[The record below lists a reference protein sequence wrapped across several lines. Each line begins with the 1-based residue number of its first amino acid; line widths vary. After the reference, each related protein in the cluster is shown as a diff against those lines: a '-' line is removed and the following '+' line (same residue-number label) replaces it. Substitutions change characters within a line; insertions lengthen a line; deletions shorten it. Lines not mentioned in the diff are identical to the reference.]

1 MGGVSPGPQ
10 PGAGQL
16 AVPAAIDPRSP
27 EPPSAP
33 GDDSSVSS
41 SRGHD
46 AAISQPLSTDATSH
60 QQPAEEVQ
68 GKETEEETAADDADA
83 YESRHVHTVY
93 EAIAPHFSSTRYK
106 PWPLVASFLLSLP
119 PGSVGLDAGCGNGK
133 YIGVNPALYIIASD
147 RSANLVSLARNY
159 QPPHFEAGG
168 AGGGTSN
175 NKKKKNK
182 DKDKTKEGG
191 ATLESVSTAGAVH
204 HHQQQQQQQQQ
215 PPPPAARVPSNQ
227 VLVAD
232 SLALPYRAGAFDF
245 AISIAVI
252 HHMSTR
258 ERRRAAVAGLLDA
271 VRPGTGRA
279 LVMVWALEQGG
290 SRRGW
295 DAGAAQDQLVSWV
308 TKGRKEQP
316 DQPARDET
324 FQRYYHLYR
333 EGELE
338 EDVAEAGGR
347 VLESGY
353 ERDNWWAIFYRDS

>member
-1 MGGVSPGPQ
+1 MGVLSGPQ
-10 PGAGQL
+10 LGGA
-16 AVPAAIDPRSP
+16 AAAATVDPRSP
-27 EPPSAP
+27 EPTSAL
-33 GDDSSVSS
+33 GDSSVSS
-41 SRGHD
+41 SREHGP
-46 AAISQPLSTDATSH
+46 AISQPPTDSTPL
-60 QQPAEEVQ
+60 QQPAEGLQ
-68 GKETEEETAADDADA
+68 GKEEAAATPAPADDAEA

-119 PGSVGLDAGCGNGK
+119 LGSVGLDAGCGNGK

-147 RSANLVSLARNY
+147 RSANLVSLARSY
-159 QPPHFEAGG
+159 QPPHFDAD
-168 AGGGTSN
+168 GTG
-175 NKKKKNK
+175 NKKKTKN
-182 DKDKTKEGG
+182 KTKEG
-191 ATLESVSTAGAVH
+191 AVTPET
-204 HHQQQQQQQQQ
+204 QQQQQQ
-215 PPPPAARVPSNQ
+215 AARAPNNQ

-232 SLALPYRAGAFDF
+232 SLALPYRGAAFDF

-258 ERRRAAVAGLLDA
+258 ERRRAAVAALLDA

-308 TKGRKEQP
+308 TKGRKER

-338 EDVAEAGGR
+338 EDVAEVGGR

-353 ERDNWWAIFYRDS
+353 ERDNWWAIFCRDS

>member
-1 MGGVSPGPQ
+1 MTASSGPQPGPQ
-10 PGAGQL
+10 PGPGHP
-16 AVPAAIDPRSP
+16 AVPADPGSP
-27 EPPSAP
+27 VPPSASTP
-33 GDDSSVSS
+33 SNTVTTTGAPQETSK
-41 SRGHD
+41 D
-46 AAISQPLSTDATSH
+46 AAPTTPP
-60 QQPAEEVQ
+60 PAEDEDND
-68 GKETEEETAADDADA
+68 TAAA

-133 YIGVNPALYIIASD
+133 YIGVNPDLFIVASD
-147 RSANLVSLARNY
+147 RSANLVSLARRY
-159 QPPHFEAGG
+159 QPPHFDAAAGP
-168 AGGGTSN
+168 
-175 NKKKKNK
+175 KKKNK
-182 DKDKTKEGG
+182 GG
-191 ATLESVSTAGAVH
+191 NKKVAADSEAPAT
-204 HHQQQQQQQQQ
+204 
-215 PPPPAARVPSNQ
+215 PAPKNQ

-232 SLALPYRAGAFDF
+232 SLALPYRTSAFDF

-258 ERRRAAVAGLLDA
+258 ERRRAAVAALLSA
-271 VRPGTGRA
+271 VRPGTAAEQGGKA
-279 LVMVWALEQGG
+279 LVMVWALEQGN

-308 TKGRKEQP
+308 TKGKKEKPEGRGQEKEQ
-316 DQPARDET
+316 DKERAAAEPAKDET

-338 EDVAEAGGR
+338 EDVVEVGGR

-353 ERDNWWAIFYRDS
+353 ERDNWWAIFCRDS

>member
-1 MGGVSPGPQ
+1 MSVSSGPQ
-10 PGAGQL
+10 PGAGQP
-16 AVPAAIDPRSP
+16 AVPVADPCS
-27 EPPSAP
+27 PPSP
-33 GDDSSVSS
+33 SSAV
-41 SRGHD
+41 
-46 AAISQPLSTDATSH
+46 ASTGTSPA
-60 QQPAEEVQ
+60 QQPSTEATPHQPQPAAAEGQ
-68 GKETEEETAADDADA
+68 GEEAEDADA

-147 RSANLVSLARNY
+147 RSANLVSLARSY
-159 QPPHFEAGG
+159 QPPHFDADVGG
-168 AGGGTSN
+168 S
-175 NKKKKNK
+175 KKKNK
-182 DKDKTKEGG
+182 TKKG
-191 ATLESVSTAGAVH
+191 ATTAEAT
-204 HHQQQQQQQQQ
+204 QQAAQPAPAPA
-215 PPPPAARVPSNQ
+215 PPPSRAPRNQ

-232 SLALPYRAGAFDF
+232 SLALPYRGAAFDF

-258 ERRRAAVAGLLDA
+258 ERRRAAVAALLDA
-271 VRPGTGRA
+271 VRPGTGRV
-279 LVMVWALEQGG
+279 LVMVWALEQGT

-308 TKGRKEQP
+308 TKGKKEQQ
-316 DQPARDET
+316 DRPARDET

-338 EDVAEAGGR
+338 EDVVDVGGR
-347 VLESGY
+347 VLDSGY
-353 ERDNWWAIFYRDS
+353 ERDNWWAVFGRDS

>member
-1 MGGVSPGPQ
+1 MSVPSGPQ
-10 PGAGQL
+10 PGAGQ
-16 AVPAAIDPRSP
+16 PAAPAADPRSP
-27 EPPSAP
+27 EPPSAL
-33 GDDSSVSS
+33 G
-41 SRGHD
+41 
-46 AAISQPLSTDATSH
+46 
-60 QQPAEEVQ
+60 
-68 GKETEEETAADDADA
+68 DADA

-147 RSANLVSLARNY
+147 RSANLVSLARGY
-159 QPPHFEAGG
+159 QPPHFDADASPAAGG
-168 AGGGTSN
+168 A

-182 DKDKTKEGG
+182 NKNQAKDGTVPS
-191 ATLESVSTAGAVH
+191 ESA
-204 HHQQQQQQQQQ
+204 Q
-215 PPPPAARVPSNQ
+215 PPPPPPPPPARAPKNQ
-227 VLVAD
+227 VVVAD
-232 SLALPYRAGAFDF
+232 SLALPYRGSAFDF

-258 ERRRAAVAGLLDA
+258 ERRRAAVAALLGA
-271 VRPGTGRA
+271 LRPGTGKA

-308 TKGRKEQP
+308 TKGKREQ
-316 DQPARDET
+316 DRPARDET

-338 EDVAEAGGR
+338 EDVAAAGGR
-347 VLESGY
+347 VLDRGY
-353 ERDNWWAIFYRDS
+353 ERDNWWAVFCRDS

>member
-1 MGGVSPGPQ
+1 TE
-10 PGAGQL
+10 
-16 AVPAAIDPRSP
+16 DPTP
-27 EPPSAP
+27 TTPP
-33 GDDSSVSS
+33 
-41 SRGHD
+41 
-46 AAISQPLSTDATSH
+46 
-60 QQPAEEVQ
+60 PAEDEDND
-68 GKETEEETAADDADA
+68 TAAA

-133 YIGVNPALYIIASD
+133 YIGVNPSLFIVASD
-147 RSANLVSLARNY
+147 RSANLVSLARSY
-159 QPPHFEAGG
+159 QPPHFDAAAGP
-168 AGGGTSN
+168 
-175 NKKKKNK
+175 KKKKNK
-182 DKDKTKEGG
+182 GDNKKAAD
-191 ATLESVSTAGAVH
+191 ES
-204 HHQQQQQQQQQ
+204 
-215 PPPPAARVPSNQ
+215 PASVALAPAPSASPKNQ

-232 SLALPYRAGAFDF
+232 SLALPYRPSVFDF

-258 ERRRAAVAGLLDA
+258 ERRRAAVAALLSA
-271 VRPGTGRA
+271 VRPGTGKA
-279 LVMVWALEQGG
+279 LVMVWALEQGN

-308 TKGRKEQP
+308 TKGKKEKPEGKGQA
-316 DQPARDET
+316 QAQEQTQAAAAAEPAKDET

-338 EDVAEAGGR
+338 EDVAEVGGR

-353 ERDNWWAIFYRDS
+353 ERDNWWAIFCRAS

>member
-1 MGGVSPGPQ
+1 MSVPSGPQ
-10 PGAGQL
+10 PGAGQ
-16 AVPAAIDPRSP
+16 PAAPAADPRSP
-27 EPPSAP
+27 EPPSAL
-33 GDDSSVSS
+33 G
-41 SRGHD
+41 
-46 AAISQPLSTDATSH
+46 
-60 QQPAEEVQ
+60 
-68 GKETEEETAADDADA
+68 DADA

-147 RSANLVSLARNY
+147 RSANL
-159 QPPHFEAGG
+159 
-168 AGGGTSN
+168 
-175 NKKKKNK
+175 
-182 DKDKTKEGG
+182 
-191 ATLESVSTAGAVH
+191 
-204 HHQQQQQQQQQ
+204 
-215 PPPPAARVPSNQ
+215 NQ
-227 VLVAD
+227 VVVAD
-232 SLALPYRAGAFDF
+232 SLALPYRGSAFDF

-258 ERRRAAVAGLLDA
+258 ERRRAAVAALLGA
-271 VRPGTGRA
+271 LRPGTGKA

-308 TKGRKEQP
+308 TKGKREQ
-316 DQPARDET
+316 DRPARDET

-338 EDVAEAGGR
+338 EDVAAAGGR
-347 VLESGY
+347 VLDRGY
-353 ERDNWWAIFYRDS
+353 ERDNWWAVFCRDS

>member
-1 MGGVSPGPQ
+1 MTASSGPQ
-10 PGAGQL
+10 PGPGHP
-16 AVPAAIDPRSP
+16 AVPADPRSP
-27 EPPSAP
+27 VPPSAP
-33 GDDSSVSS
+33 TSSNTVTTTGAPQETSK
-41 SRGHD
+41 D
-46 AAISQPLSTDATSH
+46 AAPTTPP
-60 QQPAEEVQ
+60 PAEDEDND
-68 GKETEEETAADDADA
+68 TAAA

-133 YIGVNPALYIIASD
+133 YIGVNPDLFIVASD
-147 RSANLVSLARNY
+147 RSANLVSLARRY
-159 QPPHFEAGG
+159 QPPHFDAAAGP
-168 AGGGTSN
+168 
-175 NKKKKNK
+175 KKKNK
-182 DKDKTKEGG
+182 GG
-191 ATLESVSTAGAVH
+191 NKKVTADSDAPATPA
-204 HHQQQQQQQQQ
+204 
-215 PPPPAARVPSNQ
+215 PPPPPPKNQ

-232 SLALPYRAGAFDF
+232 SLALPYRTSAFDF

-258 ERRRAAVAGLLDA
+258 ERRRAAVAALLSA
-271 VRPGTGRA
+271 VRPGTATEQGGKA
-279 LVMVWALEQGG
+279 LVMVWALEQGN

-308 TKGRKEQP
+308 TKGKKEKP
-316 DQPARDET
+316 EAAKDET

-338 EDVAEAGGR
+338 EDVVEVGGR

-353 ERDNWWAIFYRDS
+353 ERDNWWAIFCRDS

>member
-1 MGGVSPGPQ
+1 MTASSGPQ
-10 PGAGQL
+10 PGPGHP
-16 AVPAAIDPRSP
+16 AVSADPRSP
-27 EPPSAP
+27 VPPSAST
-33 GDDSSVSS
+33 SSNTVTTTSAPRETS
-41 SRGHD
+41 KD
-46 AAISQPLSTDATSH
+46 AAPTTPP
-60 QQPAEEVQ
+60 PAEDEDND
-68 GKETEEETAADDADA
+68 TAAA

-133 YIGVNPALYIIASD
+133 YIGVNPDLFIVASD
-147 RSANLVSLARNY
+147 RSANLVSLARSY
-159 QPPHFEAGG
+159 QPPHFDAAAGP
-168 AGGGTSN
+168 
-175 NKKKKNK
+175 KKKNK
-182 DKDKTKEGG
+182 GG
-191 ATLESVSTAGAVH
+191 NKKVTAGSDAPATPAPA
-204 HHQQQQQQQQQ
+204 
-215 PPPPAARVPSNQ
+215 PPPPPPPPPPKNQ

-232 SLALPYRAGAFDF
+232 SLALPYRTSAFDF

-258 ERRRAAVAGLLDA
+258 ERRRAAVAALLSA
-271 VRPGTGRA
+271 VRPGTATEQGGKA
-279 LVMVWALEQGG
+279 LVMVWALEQGN

-308 TKGRKEQP
+308 TKGKKEKPEGKGQEKEQEKEKAAAE
-316 DQPARDET
+316 PAKDET

-338 EDVAEAGGR
+338 EDVVEVGGR

-353 ERDNWWAIFYRDS
+353 ERDNWWAIFCRDS

>member
-1 MGGVSPGPQ
+1 
-10 PGAGQL
+10 
-16 AVPAAIDPRSP
+16 
-27 EPPSAP
+27 
-33 GDDSSVSS
+33 
-41 SRGHD
+41 
-46 AAISQPLSTDATSH
+46 
-60 QQPAEEVQ
+60 
-68 GKETEEETAADDADA
+68 

-147 RSANLVSLARNY
+147 RSANLSAS
-159 QPPHFEAGG
+159 A
-168 AGGGTSN
+168 
-175 NKKKKNK
+175 
-182 DKDKTKEGG
+182 
-191 ATLESVSTAGAVH
+191 
-204 HHQQQQQQQQQ
+204 
-215 PPPPAARVPSNQ
+215 AARAPNNQ

-232 SLALPYRAGAFDF
+232 SLALPYRGAAFDF

-258 ERRRAAVAGLLDA
+258 ERRRAAVAALLDA
-271 VRPGTGRA
+271 VRPGTGRV

-308 TKGRKEQP
+308 TKGRKERD

-338 EDVAEAGGR
+338 EDVAEVGGR

-353 ERDNWWAIFYRDS
+353 ERDNWWAI

>member
-1 MGGVSPGPQ
+1 MTVSSGPQ
-10 PGAGQL
+10 PGPDH
-16 AVPAAIDPRSP
+16 PAAPADPGSP
-27 EPPSAP
+27 VPVSASTPSNTVTTTSAP
-33 GDDSSVSS
+33 QETKED
-41 SRGHD
+41 
-46 AAISQPLSTDATSH
+46 PTPTTPP
-60 QQPAEEVQ
+60 PAEDEDND
-68 GKETEEETAADDADA
+68 TAAA

-133 YIGVNPALYIIASD
+133 YIGVNPDLFIVASD
-147 RSANLVSLARNY
+147 RSANLVSLARSY
-159 QPPHFEAGG
+159 QPPHFDA
-168 AGGGTSN
+168 AAAP
-175 NKKKKNK
+175 KKKNK
-182 DKDKTKEGG
+182 GSNKKANTDDLVPEQRP
-191 ATLESVSTAGAVH
+191 APPVA
-204 HHQQQQQQQQQ
+204 Q
-215 PPPPAARVPSNQ
+215 PPPPPPPKNQ

-232 SLALPYRAGAFDF
+232 SLALPYRTSAFDF

-258 ERRRAAVAGLLDA
+258 ERRRAAVAALLSA
-271 VRPGTGRA
+271 VRPGTATEQGGKV
-279 LVMVWALEQGG
+279 LVMVWALEQGN

-308 TKGRKEQP
+308 TKGKKEKSEGKGQEKEQEKEKAAAE
-316 DQPARDET
+316 PAKDET

-338 EDVAEAGGR
+338 EDVVEVGGR

-353 ERDNWWAIFYRDS
+353 ERDNWWAIFCRDS

>member
-1 MGGVSPGPQ
+1 
-10 PGAGQL
+10 
-16 AVPAAIDPRSP
+16 
-27 EPPSAP
+27 
-33 GDDSSVSS
+33 
-41 SRGHD
+41 
-46 AAISQPLSTDATSH
+46 
-60 QQPAEEVQ
+60 
-68 GKETEEETAADDADA
+68 DADA

-159 QPPHFEAGG
+159 QPPHFESGG
-168 AGGGTSN
+168 GGGGTSN
-175 NKKKKNK
+175 KKNKNK
-182 DKDKTKEGG
+182 DKDKE
-191 ATLESVSTAGAVH
+191 GAVTLD
-204 HHQQQQQQQQQ
+204 
-215 PPPPAARVPSNQ
+215 NQ

-271 VRPGTGRA
+271 VRSGTGRA

-353 ERDNWWAIFYRDS
+353 ERDNWWAI